1 MAARAEPRETATPT
15 SARLLALLRAAPG
28 LAAIVA
34 MAVAGVGIASYL
46 TFEHY
51 ANQEPFCTTVGPIN
65 CASVLK
71 SPYSV
76 LPGTSIP
83 ITLPGLL
90 WFLASGGLAVVG
102 LAAIWRARPE
112 PERLRGAQLA
122 WSAAGL
128 VFVLYLVWAE
138 IVQVRAICAWCTVVH
153 LLTLATFLI
162 ALSRWQ
168 RPVEPQQA
176 RASRLEPVEPR
187 PAGRGAAR
195 QMALPARA
203 RARRATA
210 AGARRNGTRSGRGR

>member
-28 LAAIVA
+28 LAAIAA
-34 MAVAGVGIASYL
+34 MALAGVGIAAYL
-46 TFEHY
+46 TIEHY
-51 ANQEPFCTTVGPIN
+51 AKQEPFCTTVGPIN

-83 ITLPGLL
+83 ITIPGLL
-90 WFLASGGLAVVG
+90 WFLVSGGLAVVG
-102 LAAIWRARPE
+102 LVALWRGRRE
-112 PERLRGAQLA
+112 PERLRGTLLV
-122 WSAAGL
+122 WSAAGML
-128 VFVLYLVWAE
+128 FVLYLVWAE

-168 RPVEPQQA
+168 RPMGPQPP
-176 RASRLEPVEPR
+176 RASRAATEEPR
-187 PAGRGAAR
+187 PTGRVTTR

-203 RARRATA
+203 RRAAA
-210 AGARRNGTRSGRGR
+210 AGARRGQTRSARRR